1 MNENDFQRN
10 LIKEIK
16 ERFPGS
22 IVMKN
27 DSSYI
32 QGIPDLTILYGSKW
46 AALEVKRDEEAKN
59 NKKFH
64 QPNQDYYVNK
74 MDNMSYAKFICPENK
89 KEILDE
95 LERALEPKGQ
105 TCFFG
110 GK

>member
-1 MNENDFQRN
+1 MKENAFQQN

-46 AALEVKRDEEAKN
+46 AALEVKKD
-59 NKKFH
+59 NKASH

-95 LERALEPKGQ
+95 LELALEPKGQ
-105 TCFFG
+105 TCFFR

>member
-1 MNENDFQRN
+1 MRENAFQKN

-32 QGIPDLTILYGSKW
+32 QGVPDLTILYGSKW
-46 AALEVKRDEEAKN
+46 AALEVKKSPTAS
-59 NKKFH
+59 H
-64 QPNQDYYVNK
+64 QPNQDYYIQK
-74 MDNMSYAKFICPENK
+74 MNNMGYASFINPENK

-95 LERALEPKGQ
+95 MERALEPRGQ
-105 TCFFG
+105 TCLLRS
-110 GK
+110 K